1 MQDERLAARVGVVV
15 AAVVLAL
22 TAVPYAVAG
31 STAIAAYYRAGFA
44 SPIFVSLLAVVCAI
58 TLVSASRGRADP
70 PLAAGIA
77 VTLGAFAT
85 VIALLWAVPA
95 REVALGVDLSA
106 GSVLGVDA
114 ATLFAYH
121 PHSVV
126 LTSLLLAI
134 AAAVYARVTLTA
146 GG

>member
-1 MQDERLAARVGVVV
+1 MQDERLAAGVGVAA

-31 STAIAAYYRAGFA
+31 STAISAYYRAGFA

-58 TLVSASRGRADP
+58 TLVSAAQRRADP
-70 PLAAGIA
+70 ALAAGIA

-95 REVALGVDLSA
+95 REVALGIDLSA

-126 LTSLLLAI
+126 LASLFLAV
-134 AAAVYARVTLTA
+134 AAGVYASATLTA
-146 GG
+146 RG